1 LKQSI
6 ARVLLVDDFEPFR
19 RIASLILE
27 DIPSLQLIEASDGMQ
42 AVEMAR
48 DLQPDLILLDIGLP
62 KLNGLEAARSI
73 RDVSPNSKI
82 IFLSQNSS
90 ADIVQQAFCLGAWG
104 YIVKVNAGSELLPAV
119 EAVLRG
125 EKFAGGMSFAGGND
139 PGLGIPF
146 AYPRRSS
153 PALTSLIHPRH
164 EAVFYADEQAFL
176 NDLTQFVG
184 KALKSGNA
192 AVVLATESH
201 RESLLA
207 KLQTYGVDIAT
218 AVEEGSYVAL
228 DAGEAVSSC
237 MVRGMLDADR
247 FVSTI
252 GGMVDAARAAK
263 QGNGSV
269 AIFGECAQ
277 LLWAQGEIDTAIELE
292 TLAKRLPKAHDID
305 IRCGYFLGSF
315 QGMTESRSFQRICA
329 EHSAVHLK

>member
-19 RIASLILE
+19 RVTASILE
-27 DIPSLQLIEASDGMQ
+27 DPGLQVIEASDGMQ
-42 AVEMAR
+42 AVAMAR
-48 DLQPDLILLDIGLP
+48 ELQPDLILLDIGLP
-62 KLNGLEAARSI
+62 KLNGLEAARRI

-90 ADIVQQAFCLGAWG
+90 ADIVQQAFRLGAWG
-104 YIVKVNAGSELLPAV
+104 YIVKVNAGRELLPAV
-119 EAVLRG
+119 RAVLRG
-125 EKFAGGMSFAGGND
+125 EKFAGGMSFEAGND
-139 PGLGIPF
+139 PVLGIPF
-146 AYPRRSS
+146 AHPRRSS

-164 EAVFYADEQAFL
+164 EAVFYADDQAFL

-184 KALKSGNA
+184 KALTSGNA

-201 RESLLA
+201 RESLLT

-218 AVEEGSYVAL
+218 AVQEGFYVAV
-228 DAGEAVSSC
+228 DAGEALSSC
-237 MVRGMLDADR
+237 MVLGTLDADR

-252 GGMVDAARAAK
+252 GGVVATASK
-263 QGNGSV
+263 KGNGGV
-269 AIFGECAQ
+269 AVFGECAH
-277 LLWAQGEIDTAIELE
+277 LLWAQGEIETAIELE
-292 TLAKRLPKAHDID
+292 TLARRLPKAQDID
-305 IRCGYFLGSF
+305 IRCGYFLRSF